1 MGDTGSLVVGLI
13 LSVLAIKFIGL
24 SFESLPFEFPFRS
37 SPAMAIAILII
48 PLVDTFRIFL
58 VRILNGKSPF
68 EADRNHIH
76 HNLLDLGMT
85 HREATLTLYVIN
97 IVFITTAMLLRNIS
111 SLILLYILIGMAIL
125 FCVVPYFLKLIF
137 RPQQDSVK
145 MAD

>member
-1 MGDTGSLVVGLI
+1 
-13 LSVLAIKFIGL
+13 
-24 SFESLPFEFPFRS
+24 
-37 SPAMAIAILII
+37 MAIAILII

-97 IVFITTAMLLRNIS
+97 IAFITTAMLLRNIS
-111 SLILLYILIGMAIL
+111 SLILLFILLGMAVL
-125 FCVVPYFLKLIF
+125 FCTAPYFLKLFF
-137 RPQQDSVK
+137 RHQQDTVK
-145 MAD
+145 IAE